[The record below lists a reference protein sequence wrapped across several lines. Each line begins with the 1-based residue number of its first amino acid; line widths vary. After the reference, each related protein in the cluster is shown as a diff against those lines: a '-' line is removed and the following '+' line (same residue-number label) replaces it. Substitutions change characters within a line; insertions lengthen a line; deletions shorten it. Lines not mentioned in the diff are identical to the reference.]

1 MVARK
6 KAARLAKLA
15 AQAAEGTSYVL
26 PINKMPFD
34 FLYTDFYV
42 LHRPYLTQP
51 WTLLIGPHQARYTV
65 PEGILFKYPQLM
77 RTEPAGWTIE
87 LPEVC
92 EDAGHT
98 LVHYLY
104 TGTYETLQSQ
114 DSEDKTA
121 ECRRNTHLYAIA
133 TKYDLAGLRMVARQN
148 IQSTQGGVAII
159 DVLNIAKDVFQILLE
174 TDVWF
179 TLYVKTEVEA
189 ALKSDES
196 LFAKTHFLE
205 LIGEVKSFD
214 RSLMEIVGEIY
225 INNIAITARLS
236 AEETSRGD
244 LTSSGLSKLIALE
257 EPAVCDELPPCE
269 ELPYETAPC
278 EVVPCEEVPCEAA
291 PCEVV
296 PCEEVPYKEET
307 KKGKKKGKKGR
318 RESPESPESPER
330 ESEIEP
336 ITVPVPEPC
345 PLEEAYVECRN
356 NADIQDSVLC
366 ASRGEHLLNGDTW
379 TRCDKCRTMVHQL
392 SIQLARNGTING
404 DEYEV
409 VDRVMTY

>member
-34 FLYTDFYV
+34 SLYTDIYV
-42 LHRPYLTQP
+42 LHRLYLTQP
-51 WTLLIGPHQARYTV
+51 WALLIGPHQARYTV
-65 PEGILFKYPQLM
+65 LEGILSKYPQLM
-77 RTEPAGWTIE
+77 QSESAGWTIE

-133 TKYDLAGLRMVARQN
+133 TKYDLAGLRMAARQN

-189 ALKSDES
+189 ALKVDES
-196 LFAKTHFLE
+196 LFAKTRFLE

-236 AEETSRGD
+236 ADSRGD
-244 LTSSGLSKLIALE
+244 LTSSGLGKLVALE
-257 EPAVCDELPPCE
+257 KPAVCDEPPPCE
-269 ELPYETAPC
+269 EVPGETAPC
-278 EVVPCEEVPCEAA
+278 EVAPCEEVPCEAA
-291 PCEVV
+291 PCAL

-307 KKGKKKGKKGR
+307 KKGKKKGKKGKR
-318 RESPESPESPER
+318 ESPER
-330 ESEIEP
+330 ESKTEP

-345 PLEEAYVECRN
+345 PPEEVYVECCN
-356 NADIQDSVLC
+356 NPDIQDSVLC

-392 SIQLARNGTING
+392 SIQLARNVTINE